1 MKNKHIFFYIGG
13 SILYICLIQLAHAI
27 LYTQVLKGQSTR
39 DALFFVNTLCYILLW
54 IPIIAFGF
62 VLLKN
67 NSIKTIPSLFSV
79 MLKENGIIIILYVL
93 LLYVICKNCF
103 SGYWVVDLFGKQIM
117 FSEKQSYLLAFCSY
131 LFDGVATFCVM
142 GITPFIGYVALKSK
156 YR

>member
-1 MKNKHIFFYIGG
+1 MKNKHIFFYIGV

-27 LYTQVLKGQSTR
+27 LYTQALNGQSTGN
-39 DALFFVNTLCYILLW
+39 AIFFVNMLCYIMLCVPM
-54 IPIIAFGF
+54 IVFGF

-131 LFDGVATFCVM
+131 LFDGVTTFCVM
-142 GITPFIGYVALKSK
+142 GITPFIGYVAIKSK
-156 YR
+156 HR